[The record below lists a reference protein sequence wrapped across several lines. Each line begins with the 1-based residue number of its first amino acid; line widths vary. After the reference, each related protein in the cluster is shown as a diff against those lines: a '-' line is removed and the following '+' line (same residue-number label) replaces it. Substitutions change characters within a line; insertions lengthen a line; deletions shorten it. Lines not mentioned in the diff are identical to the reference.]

1 MTVLLLRLAG
11 PLQSWGD
18 SSRFVQRNTR
28 QEPTKSGVMGLIAAA
43 QGRHRVDP
51 VEDLARL
58 YYGVRT
64 DQPGQLV
71 RDFQTAQQWQTPKKD
86 GSVQSLPLSYRYYL
100 ADAVFV
106 AGIEADRA
114 LLEGIHEA
122 IMSPRF
128 PLYLGRRSC
137 PPVGLVSLG
146 LRDGELSEVMRAE
159 EWRASESYKR
169 RAKGRNIALEFV
181 RDAVA
186 ADELTETVRDI
197 PLSFNP
203 ERREYGWRSITREPR
218 VVVQN
223 PYGTGTGAGAGAGDP
238 TTAGTAEA
246 HDFLGLIEEF

>member
-28 QEPTKSGVMGLIAAA
+28 QEPTKSGVIGLIAAA

-51 VEDLARL
+51 IEDLAQL

-64 DQPGQLV
+64 EQRGQLV
-71 RDFQTAQQWQTPKKD
+71 REFQTAQQWQTPKKD

-122 IMSPRF
+122 VMSPAF

-137 PPVGLVSLG
+137 PPAGLVSLG
-146 LRDGELSEVMRAE
+146 LRDGELGEVMRTE
-159 EWRASESYKR
+159 KWHASESHQR
-169 RAKGRNIALEFV
+169 RTKGRDVALELV

-186 ADELTETVRDI
+186 TDELIETVRDI

-203 ERREYGWRSITREPR
+203 ERREYGWRSVTREPR

-223 PYGTGTGAGAGAGDP
+223 PYGTGTDDP
-238 TTAGTAEA
+238 ATSSTAEE
-246 HDFLGLIEEF
+246 HDFLGLVERF

>member
-28 QEPTKSGVMGLIAAA
+28 QEPTKSGVIGLIAAA

-51 VEDLARL
+51 IEDLAQL

-86 GSVQSLPLSYRYYL
+86 GSVISLPLSYRYYL

-106 AGIEADRA
+106 AGIEADLA

-122 IMSPRF
+122 IMSPAF

-137 PPVGLVSLG
+137 PPAGLVSLG
-146 LRDGELSEVMRAE
+146 LRDGELSEAMRKE
-159 EWRASESYKR
+159 EWRASESHKR
-169 RAKGRNIALEFV
+169 RIARASVDLEFV

-186 ADELTETVRDI
+186 ADGRGETIRDI

-203 ERREYGWRSITREPR
+203 ERREYGWRTVTREPR
-218 VVVQN
+218 VTVRN
-223 PYGTGTGAGAGAGDP
+223 PYSREVDDSAAPDP
-238 TTAGTAEA
+238 IEQ
-246 HDFLGLIEEF
+246 HDFLGLVEEF

>member
-28 QEPTKSGVMGLIAAA
+28 QEPTKSGVIGLIAAA

-51 VEDLARL
+51 IEDLVQL

-64 DQPGQLV
+64 DQPGQLI

-106 AGIEADRA
+106 AGIEADRT
-114 LLEGIHEA
+114 LLQGIHEA
-122 IMSPRF
+122 IMSPAF

-137 PPVGLVSLG
+137 PPAGLVSLG
-146 LRDGELSEVMRAE
+146 MRDGELSEVLRNE
-159 EWRASESYKR
+159 EWRASAPYQRKTASSSV
-169 RAKGRNIALEFV
+169 NLEFV
-181 RDAVA
+181 RDAVV
-186 ADELTETVRDI
+186 ADEQGETVRDL
-197 PLSFNP
+197 PLSFNS
-203 ERREYGWRSITREPR
+203 ERREYGWRTVVREPR
-218 VVVQN
+218 VTVKN
-223 PYGTGTGAGAGAGDP
+223 PYVASVAEPAASDP
-238 TTAGTAEA
+238 AASDPAEDR
-246 HDFLGLIEEF
+246 DFWGLVEEF

>member
-28 QEPTKSGVMGLIAAA
+28 QEPTKSGVIGLIAAA

-51 VEDLARL
+51 IEDLAQL

-64 DQPGQLV
+64 DQRGQLV

-86 GSVQSLPLSYRYYL
+86 GSVLSLPLSYRYYL

-106 AGIEADRA
+106 AGIEADSA
-114 LLEGIHEA
+114 LLQGINEA
-122 IMSPRF
+122 IMSPAF

-137 PPVGLVSLG
+137 PPAGLVSLG
-146 LRDGELSEVMRAE
+146 LRDGELNEVMRAE
-159 EWRASESYKR
+159 EWRASETHKR
-169 RAKGRNIALEFV
+169 RTKGKEVALEFV

-186 ADELTETVRDI
+186 SDELTETVRDI

-203 ERREYGWRSITREPR
+203 ERREYGWRTVTRESR
-218 VVVQN
+218 VIVQN
-223 PYGTGTGAGAGAGDP
+223 PYGSEAVNPSAPGTVDEQG
-238 TTAGTAEA
+238 
-246 HDFLGLIEEF
+246 FMRLVEEF